1 VLSWAHCVFVS
12 LSSARCMKDI
22 ACTVKLAILEVTG
35 STSQVKKGGGS
46 NCIQEEFEEL
56 LSVCM
61 INVLVHP
68 FSCAGCAAASIQPP
82 PPPGSHMYA
91 SGPNT
96 GGPAIG
102 PPPVISNKPPGP
114 ATGTNEVYLVWD
126 DEMMSMVC
134 LSFLVETSF
143 DSRFSVCFSSICLTF
158 YWSFKNVLNQ

>member
-1 VLSWAHCVFVS
+1 
-12 LSSARCMKDI
+12 MKDI
-22 ACTVKLAILEVTG
+22 ACTVNLAILEVTG

-61 INVLVHP
+61 INVLVQP
-68 FSCAGCAAASIQPP
+68 FSCAGCAAASVQPP

-143 DSRFSVCFSSICLTF
+143 DSRCSVCFSSICLTF
-158 YWSFKNVLNQ
+158 CWSFKNVLHQ